1 MRLSDPVQ
9 GEVTRSYILHLPA
22 SYNPANTAA
31 TPLLLDYHGYTAS
44 ANLQL
49 LLFPWRQVADRDETG
64 GVECQR
70 MRPQSSHH
78 LHMSGF
84 IYVAMDG
91 MSDVP
96 EGGRRHGS
104 WNCSSSSG
112 PLGPTCDLSVIPSY
126 PCYASCAASSPQGDC
141 TYLENSCDW

>member
-1 MRLSDPVQ
+1 MDPVQ

-22 SYNPANTAA
+22 SYSPANTAA

-70 MRPQSSHH
+70 RPHNLIIISTCQGLSTWPWT
-78 LHMSGF
+78 GCRTC
-84 IYVAMDG
+84 
-91 MSDVP
+91 
-96 EGGRRHGS
+96 RR
-104 WNCSSSSG
+104 
-112 PLGPTCDLSVIPSY
+112 
-126 PCYASCAASSPQGDC
+126 AAAGTAAGTALEALDPWAPPATSP
-141 TYLENSCDW
+141 

>member
-1 MRLSDPVQ
+1 MLFHPGECSSTSRVLLRDCEIFAKLRLYVAVSNQHEHGRYEVRLMDPVQ

-64 GVECQR
+64 GVLSYLIVL
-70 MRPQSSHH
+70 SSFPRVRVYLRGH
-78 LHMSGF
+78 GW
-84 IYVAMDG
+84 
-91 MSDVP
+91 DVGRA
-96 EGGRRHGS
+96 GGR
-104 WNCSSSSG
+104 
-112 PLGPTCDLSVIPSY
+112 LQ
-126 PCYASCAASSPQGDC
+126 A
-141 TYLENSCDW
+141 